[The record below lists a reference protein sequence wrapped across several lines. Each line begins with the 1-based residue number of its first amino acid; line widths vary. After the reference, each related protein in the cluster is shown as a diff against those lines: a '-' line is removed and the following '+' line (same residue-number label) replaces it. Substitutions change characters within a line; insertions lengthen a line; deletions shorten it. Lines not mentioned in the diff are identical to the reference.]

1 MLKIAQTNLFKK
13 HLKRCIKRGWDI
25 SAIGEVINM
34 LQRGETL
41 PDKFRDHALTGER
54 TGQRDCHIKPDW
66 VLIYRIRE
74 EVLILQLLDTGSH
87 SDLSL

>member
-13 HLKRCIKRGWDI
+13 QLKRCRRRGWDMDAM
-25 SAIGEVINM
+25 SEVIGM

-41 PDKFRDHALTGER
+41 PEKYQDHTLSGDR
-54 TGQRDCHIKPDW
+54 IGQRDCHIKPDW
-66 VLIYRIRE
+66 VLIYRVRE
-74 EVLILQLLDTGSH
+74 DALILQLLETGSH